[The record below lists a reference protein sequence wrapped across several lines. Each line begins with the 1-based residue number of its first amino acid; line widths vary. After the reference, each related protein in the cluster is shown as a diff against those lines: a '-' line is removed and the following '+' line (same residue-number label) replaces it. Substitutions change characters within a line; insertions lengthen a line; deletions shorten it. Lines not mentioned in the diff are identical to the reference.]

1 MSYKLKTANGKVA
14 FLLKTGK
21 DFVKNQ
27 MAVASAQH
35 IIDTGTMQKS
45 DIKGYPINVDDKWY
59 FAGEVFKEL
68 PVRRRALRNE
78 NILLRICPTLYAFLR
93 PSR

>member
-1 MSYKLKTANGKVA
+1 MSYKLKTANGKVE

-35 IIDTGTMQKS
+35 IIDTGAMKKS
-45 DIKGYPINVDDKWY
+45 NVEGYPINIDDKWY
-59 FAGEVFKEL
+59 FAGEIYKKTAPRKTEGK
-68 PVRRRALRNE
+68 AE
-78 NILLRICPTLYAFLR
+78 
-93 PSR
+93 

>member
-27 MAVASAQH
+27 MAIASAQH
-35 IIDTGTMQKS
+35 IIDTGTMKKFG
-45 DIKGYPINVDDKWY
+45 IEGYPINVDDKWY
-59 FAGEVFKEL
+59 FAGEVFKKSAPRKTEG
-68 PVRRRALRNE
+68 VAE
-78 NILLRICPTLYAFLR
+78 
-93 PSR
+93 

>member
-45 DIKGYPINVDDKWY
+45 APRKTEGV
-59 FAGEVFKEL
+59 AE
-68 PVRRRALRNE
+68 
-78 NILLRICPTLYAFLR
+78 
-93 PSR
+93 

>member
-1 MSYKLKTANGKVA
+1 MSYKLKTGKVA

-35 IIDTGTMQKS
+35 IID
-45 DIKGYPINVDDKWY
+45 KWY
-59 FAGEVFKEL
+59 FAGEVFKKSAPRKTEG
-68 PVRRRALRNE
+68 VAE
-78 NILLRICPTLYAFLR
+78 
-93 PSR
+93 

>member
-1 MSYKLKTANGKVA
+1 MSYKLKTVNGKVA

-35 IIDTGTMQKS
+35 IIDTGEVKKS
-45 DIKGYPINVDDKWY
+45 DVEDYPINVDDKWY
-59 FAGEVFKEL
+59 FAGEVFKKSAPRKMEGK
-68 PVRRRALRNE
+68 AE
-78 NILLRICPTLYAFLR
+78 
-93 PSR
+93 

>member
-1 MSYKLKTANGKVA
+1 MSYKLKTVNGKVA

-35 IIDTGTMQKS
+35 IIDTGEVKKS
-45 DIKGYPINVDDKWY
+45 DVEGYPINVDDKWY
-59 FAGEVFKEL
+59 FAGEVFKKS
-68 PVRRRALRNE
+68 A
-78 NILLRICPTLYAFLR
+78 
-93 PSR
+93 SRKMESVAE

>member
-27 MAVASAQH
+27 MAVAPRKTEGVA
-35 IIDTGTMQKS
+35 
-45 DIKGYPINVDDKWY
+45 
-59 FAGEVFKEL
+59 E
-68 PVRRRALRNE
+68 
-78 NILLRICPTLYAFLR
+78 
-93 PSR
+93 

>member
-35 IIDTGTMQKS
+35 IIDTGEVKKS
-45 DIKGYPINVDDKWY
+45 DVEGYPINVDDKWY
-59 FAGEVFKEL
+59 FAGEVFKKS
-68 PVRRRALRNE
+68 A
-78 NILLRICPTLYAFLR
+78 
-93 PSR
+93 SRKTEGKAE

>member
-27 MAVASAQH
+27 MAAASAQH
-35 IIDTGTMQKS
+35 IIDTGEVKKS
-45 DIKGYPINVDDKWY
+45 DIEGYPINVDDKWY
-59 FAGEVFKEL
+59 FTGEVFKKSASHKKEG
-68 PVRRRALRNE
+68 VAE
-78 NILLRICPTLYAFLR
+78 
-93 PSR
+93 

>member
-1 MSYKLKTANGKVA
+1 MSYKLKTVNGKVA

-35 IIDTGTMQKS
+35 IIDTGEVKKS
-45 DIKGYPINVDDKWY
+45 DVEGYPINVDNKWY
-59 FAGEVFKEL
+59 FAGEVFKKS
-68 PVRRRALRNE
+68 A
-78 NILLRICPTLYAFLR
+78 
-93 PSR
+93 SRKMEGKAE

>member
-1 MSYKLKTANGKVA
+1 MSYKLKTANGKVE

-35 IIDTGTMQKS
+35 IIDTGTMKKS
-45 DIKGYPINVDDKWY
+45 NVEGYPINIDDKWY
-59 FAGEVFKEL
+59 FAGETYKKTAPRKTEGK
-68 PVRRRALRNE
+68 AE
-78 NILLRICPTLYAFLR
+78 
-93 PSR
+93 

>member
-27 MAVASAQH
+27 MAVASATAH
-35 IIDTGTMQKS
+35 
-45 DIKGYPINVDDKWY
+45 YRHRY
-59 FAGEVFKEL
+59 YAEV
-68 PVRRRALRNE
+68 R
-78 NILLRICPTLYAFLR
+78 Y
-93 PSR
+93 